1 MDYKAFTLAESLIV
15 MMIVG
20 IIYVAMLNILR
31 PGDISK
37 DVLQKSGAK
46 MMYQLDFASK
56 QILAKNSVNYNFYNL
71 KTASGTQFSIT
82 ADKADEKLMDLF
94 KKYLKGLRNVN
105 VSATYLGTTL
115 RNESNGTITNV
126 TPSTFKYGFFTNNNA
141 YIAIK
146 LNKNCTTTE
155 TYIYSPVLKSN
166 RSVTN
171 SCGLIFF
178 DVNGDKE
185 PNTLGI
191 DQYIVSIGKSGV
203 K

>member
-1 MDYKAFTLAESLIV
+1 

-20 IIYVAMLNILR
+20 IIFVAMLNILR
-31 PGDISK
+31 PGDINK
-37 DVLQKSGAK
+37 EVLQKSGAK

-71 KTASGTQFSIT
+71 KTVSGTRFSIT
-82 ADKADEKLMDLF
+82 ADGADEKLMDLF
-94 KKYLKGLRNVN
+94 KKYLKGLRNAS
-105 VSATYLGTTL
+105 VSSSYLNKTL
-115 RNESNGTITNV
+115 INESNATISNV
-126 TPSTFKYGFFTNNNA
+126 KPSSFKYGFSVNNGA
-141 YIAIK
+141 YIALK

-155 TYIYSPVLKSN
+155 TYVYSPVQRSN
-166 RSVTN
+166 RSASK

-178 DVNGDKE
+178 DVNGDKD

-191 DQYIVSIGKSGV
+191 DQYIVPIGRNGV